1 MAVIVKR
8 WMFPSI
14 KLPLVDK
21 SSHIFALERKFFAHP
36 QTFGSSRIEVDK
48 NRRWPGEVCVDL
60 RVVRMDQN
68 NDMPRTVLNQFIKTV
83 QEKTERAA
91 LSRGEGFGLFVGRRI
106 PTVKNLDQV
115 AFNDL

>member
-1 MAVIVKR
+1 
-8 WMFPSI
+8 
-14 KLPLVDK
+14 
-21 SSHIFALERKFFAHP
+21 
-36 QTFGSSRIEVDK
+36 
-48 NRRWPGEVCVDL
+48 
-60 RVVRMDQN
+60 MDQN

-115 AFNDL
+115 AFNDLILIKPHGRRSAPAVK